1 MKNTSKVKFK
11 ITLAKVCI
19 LYADGTTK
27 IDEEEL
33 VGKFTL
39 NNARKYIKEN
49 YPADFGEIK
58 EVKNVEVLDVVHTT
72 VTYTVDTDE
81 LYVFAQSNRIE
92 EGSDDASEDAEESDD
107 E

>member
-49 YPADFGEIK
+49 YPADFGEVK
-58 EVKNVEVLDVVHTT
+58 EVKNVEVLDVEHTT

-81 LYVFAQSNRIE
+81 LYCFAQSIRIE
-92 EGSDDASEDAEESDD
+92 DSDAAESEGSDDE
-107 E
+107 